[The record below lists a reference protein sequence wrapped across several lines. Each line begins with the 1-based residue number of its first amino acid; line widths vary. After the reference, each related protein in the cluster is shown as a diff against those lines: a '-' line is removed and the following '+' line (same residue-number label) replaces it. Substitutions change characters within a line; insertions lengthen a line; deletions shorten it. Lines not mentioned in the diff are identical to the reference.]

1 MTGATKSATG
11 WVREM
16 ARLFGASSPTTTC
29 SSVMIPNETALAR
42 PIPATLA
49 LSPSSGSRRW
59 WKAGSPS
66 APRPRL
72 EIVMPSWQAA
82 R

>member
-1 MTGATKSATG
+1 MIGATTKTIRS
-11 WVREM
+11 VREI

-29 SSVMIPNETALAR
+29 SSVMSPKASALAT
-42 PIPATLA
+42 PMPAISA
-49 LSPSSGSRRW
+49 PSPKIGSRMW

-72 EIVMPSWQAA
+72 EIVMPSWHAA

>member
-1 MTGATKSATG
+1 MIGATTNTTRSLRAI
-11 WVREM
+11 

-29 SSVMIPNETALAR
+29 RSVMIEKAIALAT
-42 PIPATLA
+42 PMPTILA
-49 LSPSSGSRRW
+49 LSPNTGSRMW

-72 EIVMPSWQAA
+72 EIVMPSWHAA